1 MIGKLLREPLVHFLA
16 IGAALFIIYSLMNDG
31 GPSDDQIVV
40 TQADIER
47 MIEIFGRQW
56 RRPPTESELESLI
69 NQQIREEV
77 LFREALTLGL
87 DKDDTIIRRRLAQ
100 KMEFIAEDLSTIV
113 APTDEE
119 LASFFAENAETFAEP
134 AVLSFSHIYF
144 SPDKRGASTRADAE
158 LVLQEMR
165 AAGAMDSRERGDR
178 FLMQLEYRRVSE
190 QDVSTLFGSGFA
202 TELFANTDDGWT
214 GPIESGFGLHLVRI
228 TDREARRIPS
238 LDQVRERVQQEYQYA
253 QKRKADE
260 AMVEGLKAQ
269 YEIVVEPIP
278 SAGAAAG
285 AS

>member
-16 IGAALFIIYSLMNDG
+16 IGAVLFLIYGLMNDG
-31 GPSDDQIVV
+31 GPADDQIVV

-56 RRPPTESELESLI
+56 RRPPTQSELEGLI

-77 LFREALTLGL
+77 LFREALALGL

-100 KMEFIAEDLSTIV
+100 KMEFIAEDLSAIV
-113 APTDEE
+113 EPTEE
-119 LASFFAENAETFAEP
+119 DLASFYTENADTFAEP

-144 SPDKRGASTRADAE
+144 SPDKRGAATRADAE

-165 AAGAMDSRERGDR
+165 AAGTTDSRDRGDR

-190 QDVSTLFGSGFA
+190 QDVATLFGSRFA
-202 TELFANTDDGWT
+202 AELFANAEDGWT

-228 TDREARRIPS
+228 TDREASRIPP
-238 LDQVRERVQQEYQYA
+238 LADVRERVLQEYQYA
-253 QKRKADE
+253 QKRAADE
-260 AMVEGLKAQ
+260 ALVEGLKVQ
-269 YEIVVEPIP
+269 YEIIVEPIP
-278 SAGAAAG
+278 SASDAAG

>member
-16 IGAALFIIYSLMNDG
+16 IGAVLFFVYSQMNDG
-31 GPSDDQIVV
+31 GPSDDQIVI

-56 RRPPTESELESLI
+56 RRPPTETELAGLI

-77 LFREALTLGL
+77 LFREALALGL

-100 KMEFIAEDLSTIV
+100 KMEFIAEDLSAIV
-113 APTDEE
+113 EPTDEE
-119 LASFFAENAETFAEP
+119 LASFFTENAESFAEP
-134 AVLSFSHIYF
+134 AVLSFAHIYF

-165 AAGAMDSRERGDR
+165 AAGATDSRDRGDR

-238 LDQVRERVQQEYQYA
+238 LDDVRERVLQEYQYA

-269 YEIVVEPIP
+269 YEIVVEPMP
-278 SAGAAAG
+278 SANPAAG